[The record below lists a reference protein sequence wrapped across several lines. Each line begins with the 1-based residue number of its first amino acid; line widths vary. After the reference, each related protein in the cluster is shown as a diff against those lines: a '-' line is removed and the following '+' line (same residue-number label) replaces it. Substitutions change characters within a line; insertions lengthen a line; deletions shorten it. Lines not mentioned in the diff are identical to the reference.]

1 MFFGGR
7 YMLLGTAWPWLI
19 YAEFTIFIELMFPN
33 VKPFIFFLL
42 YKSEVEFLV
51 DQKKKVI
58 HEDLQGAYF
67 LR

>member
-1 MFFGGR
+1 
-7 YMLLGTAWPWLI
+7 
-19 YAEFTIFIELMFPN
+19 MFPN